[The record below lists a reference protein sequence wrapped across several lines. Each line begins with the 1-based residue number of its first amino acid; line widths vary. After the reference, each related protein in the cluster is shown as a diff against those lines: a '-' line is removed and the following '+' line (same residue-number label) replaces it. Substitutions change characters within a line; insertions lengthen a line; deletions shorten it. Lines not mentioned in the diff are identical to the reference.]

1 MKKNGRNW
9 LYFGVSA
16 GIVAVAALLV
26 WLWLPR
32 LRDMVW
38 LALYTIPSHM
48 FVSPFNHEWL
58 LLLLAKSNPAL
69 WCTIASLIGC
79 LIAGL
84 WDYWLF
90 VPLIHHP
97 RVRSKYSKA
106 GLYKKSVAFFRKWPF
121 WSLVVIG
128 LTPLPFYPI
137 KFLAISDHYPLKKYL
152 LALIVG
158 RTPRYYVIAYLGQV
172 LRLPTWSLI
181 ALALVL
187 LVVAILQN
195 RKDAKDEA
203 ALETAEEMAGAETDD
218 AAAYAATTSSRVS
231 ARSTPSE
238 RSQ

>member
-9 LYFGVSA
+9 VYFAVSA
-16 GIVAVAALLV
+16 GIVAVSAV
-26 WLWLPR
+26 CVLWLFPR
-32 LRDMVW
+32 QRDMVW

-58 LLLLAKSNPAL
+58 LLLLAKTNPAL
-69 WCTIASLIGC
+69 SCAIASLIGC
-79 LIAGL
+79 LFAGM

-106 GLYKKSVAFFRKWPF
+106 GLYKKSVAFFRKFPF
-121 WSLVVIG
+121 WALVIIG

-137 KFLAISDHYPLKKYL
+137 KFLAIADHYPLRKYL

-158 RTPRYYVIAYLGQV
+158 RTPRYYAIAYLGQV
-172 LRLPTWSLI
+172 LKLPTWSLV

-187 LVVAILQN
+187 LVVGVIES
-195 RKDAKDEA
+195 RRGEKDESVTG
-203 ALETAEEMAGAETDD
+203 LEDGKSTAESGGSVT
-218 AAAYAATTSSRVS
+218 YASSTSPPASVQ
-231 ARSTPSE
+231 STPSE
-238 RSQ
+238 RSR